1 MKATKKLVSL
11 FLLMSFFISGISF
24 AQNAEYGD
32 ASYYNDKYHNQST
45 ASGELYDKNAM
56 TAAHKSL
63 EFGTRVKV
71 TRLDNNKSVIV
82 RINDRGPYKPGRI
95 IDLSRK
101 AAEKIDLITDG
112 VTNVKVEIL
121 NKEVERELTASNT
134 PKKSTKK
141 PAAEATKTTK
151 PKTKAQPKKVSNT
164 SKAKP
169 AKFTNSSGFM
179 EGYYKVSLER
189 VANTYGVQVGT
200 FSNYEYMMNQVAQL
214 HNQWFKDVIISIGS
228 KDGKKIYKVIVGNLD
243 SREAADQYRKNVQKK
258 TGIKGFVVA
267 LEN

>member
-1 MKATKKLVSL
+1 MKATFKLVSL
-11 FLLMSFFISGISF
+11 SLLLSFMTAGVSV

-63 EFGTRVKV
+63 AFGTRVRV
-71 TRLDNNKSVIV
+71 TRLDNNKSVVV

-101 AAEKIDLITDG
+101 AAEKIDLISDG

-121 NKEVERELTASNT
+121 NKEDEKDLV
-134 PKKSTKK
+134 
-141 PAAEATKTTK
+141 ATKTTK
-151 PKTKAQPKKVSNT
+151 TKETPKPKAKTKVSATKPKPTKVSQK
-164 SKAKP
+164 SKSKP
-169 AKFTNSSGFM
+169 AKYTDGNGFM
-179 EGYYKVSLER
+179 NGYYKVSLER
-189 VANTYGVQVGT
+189 VDSSFGVQVGT
-200 FSNYEYMMNQVAQL
+200 FTNYEYMMNQVAQL
-214 HNQWFKDVIISIGS
+214 HNQWFSDVIVSIGT
-228 KDGKKIYKVIVGNLD
+228 KEGRKVYKVIVGSLD
-243 SREAADQYRKNVQKK
+243 SREAADEYRKNVLKK

>member
-1 MKATKKLVSL
+1 MKATSKLVSL
-11 FLLMSFFISGISF
+11 SLLLSFFMTGMSF

-45 ASGELYDKNAM
+45 ANGELYDKNAM

-71 TRLDNNKSVIV
+71 TRLDNGKSVIV
-82 RINDRGPYKPGRI
+82 RINDRGPYKPGRV

-101 AAEKIDLITDG
+101 AAEKIDLISDG

-121 NKEVERELTASNT
+121 NKELEKDLAEKSTPKQVAKPKVVKNTPTKTT
-134 PKKSTKK
+134 PKKVVKK
-141 PAAEATKTTK
+141 P
-151 PKTKAQPKKVSNT
+151 S
-164 SKAKP
+164 AKP
-169 AKFTNSSGFM
+169 AKYTNKSGFM
-179 EGYYKVSLER
+179 DGYYKVTLDR
-189 VANTYGVQVGT
+189 VEQSYGVQVGT
-200 FSNYEYMMNQVAQL
+200 FTNYEYMMNQVAQL

-228 KDGKKIYKVIVGNLD
+228 KEGKKIYKVIVGSLD
-243 SREAADQYRKNVQKK
+243 SKEAAAQYKTNVQKK

-267 LEN
+267 LENK

>member
-1 MKATKKLVSL
+1 MKATFRLVSL
-11 FLLMSFFISGISF
+11 SLLISLFTGGVSF

-32 ASYYNDKYHNQST
+32 ASYYNDKYHGQST

-63 EFGTRVKV
+63 EFGTRVRV
-71 TRLDNNKSVIV
+71 TRLDNDKSVIV

-101 AAEKIDLITDG
+101 AAEKIDLISDG

-121 NKEVERELTASNT
+121 NKESEKDLLTEERSTKEKT
-134 PKKSTKK
+134 KSTSSPK
-141 PAAEATKTTK
+141 KTTK
-151 PKTKAQPKKVSNT
+151 PKPQAKKVSQK
-164 SKAKP
+164 SKSTKP
-169 AKFTNSSGFM
+169 AKYTDENGFM
-179 EGYYKVSLER
+179 DGYYKVKLER
-189 VANTYGVQVGT
+189 IESNYGVQVGT
-200 FSNYEYMMNQVAQL
+200 FTNYEYMMNQVAQL
-214 HNQWFKDVIISIGS
+214 HNQWFQDVVISIGTTS
-228 KDGKKIYKVIVGNLD
+228 GRKVYKVIVGDLD
-243 SREAADQYRKNVQKK
+243 SREAADEYRKNVLKK